1 MKNIIDIFLDELG
14 IRHTYSHVHDLY
26 EKHPYKNNLY
36 GLSLMLTEYS
46 VKTQGV
52 KISSKDLDALSYPC
66 ILHIDGDFIFARGLN
81 DGMLEF
87 WENSRLKAAPQ
98 VEVEARW
105 DGCALIADY
114 SENACEPDY
123 MHNRTTEL
131 IGKMKKLALYMPA
144 VLLIVY
150 VVVKFRIYEDGW
162 LTASVV
168 VSLIGIFLCV
178 LLLQK
183 QVHSNN
189 SLGDKICSV
198 LGDNDCGKLLNTKS
212 AKLFWGISWSEVGM
226 GFFVSYSALMLFN
239 GRSLLLYVLSFLAV
253 VFSIWSI
260 WYQFVKSKQKCTL
273 CLCVQAVVL
282 LNALFLFLSADS
294 ILLFGTYAFLN
305 ELFVYGCSFVFILLV
320 VNRIASLVADKVK
333 ENHIVQELSALKYDD
348 EVFLHLLKKQSH
360 YEVSDEDSK
369 ICFGDRNSPMQIIV
383 LSNPHCRPCALM
395 HERLKKLMARA
406 NRSICIRYIFS
417 YFSNIESNKVLIDA
431 YLRNDENTTEK
442 IYDEWFD
449 KGKVRP
455 KQFMLDHGL
464 DIKDRGVDDIFDR
477 HERWR
482 KKYNLYATPTV
493 LVNGY
498 LLPSY
503 YKVEDLLYFKDLRI

>member
-1 MKNIIDIFLDELG
+1 
-14 IRHTYSHVHDLY
+14 
-26 EKHPYKNNLY
+26 
-36 GLSLMLTEYS
+36 
-46 VKTQGV
+46 
-52 KISSKDLDALSYPC
+52 
-66 ILHIDGDFIFARGLN
+66 
-81 DGMLEF
+81 
-87 WENSRLKAAPQ
+87 
-98 VEVEARW
+98 
-105 DGCALIADY
+105 
-114 SENACEPDY
+114 
-123 MHNRTTEL
+123 
-131 IGKMKKLALYMPA
+131 
-144 VLLIVY
+144 
-150 VVVKFRIYEDGW
+150 
-162 LTASVV
+162 
-168 VSLIGIFLCV
+168 
-178 LLLQK
+178 
-183 QVHSNN
+183 
-189 SLGDKICSV
+189 
-198 LGDNDCGKLLNTKS
+198 
-212 AKLFWGISWSEVGM
+212 M

-282 LNALFLFLSADS
+282 LNALFLFLSAGS

-360 YEVSDEDSK
+360 DEVSDEDSK
-369 ICFGDRNSPMQIIV
+369 ICFGDRNSPMQITV